1 MIGSWRFAAVVTLLG
16 SSGLAV
22 AAQQAETVTATELK
36 SKPDAKAGVV
46 AKLGKGSALL
56 VHERQGGWYAAEH
69 GSGKGWIRLLHV
81 RLAGSASIEG
91 KDIAGALMTLGSI
104 SRTDTTVATG
114 IRGLTAEELAKAKEN
129 PQELAKLAQ
138 FDASEQEA
146 RAFAKSGGVNSR
158 NDVED

>member
-1 MIGSWRFAAVVTLLG
+1 MIRRWRFAAVVTLLG
-16 SSGLAV
+16 ISGLAV

-69 GSGKGWIRLLHV
+69 ASGKGWIRLLHV
-81 RLAGSASIEG
+81 RLAGNAGIDG
-91 KDIAGALMTLGSI
+91 KGSAGALMKLGSI

-114 IRGLTAEELAKAKEN
+114 IRGLTAEELAKAREN

-146 RAFAKSGGVNSR
+146 RTFAKSGGVNSR

>member
-1 MIGSWRFAAVVTLLG
+1 MNGRWRGTVAMTLLC
-16 SSGLAV
+16 SSSLIS

-36 SKPDAKAGVV
+36 SKPEPKASTV
-46 AKLGKGSALL
+46 AKLANGSALL

-69 GSGKGWIRLLHV
+69 SSGKGWIRLLHV
-81 RLAGSASIEG
+81 RLAGEANVDG
-91 KDIAGALMTLGSI
+91 KSGAGALIKLGSI

-129 PQELAKLAQ
+129 PRELAKLDQ
-138 FDASEQEA
+138 FDAGEQEA
-146 RAFAKSGGVNSR
+146 RAFARAGGVSSH

>member
-1 MIGSWRFAAVVTLLG
+1 MIRRWRFTAVAAVLG
-16 SSGLAV
+16 ISSVAM

-46 AKLGKGSALL
+46 AKLGKGSELL

-69 GSGKGWIRLLHV
+69 SSGKGWIRLLHV
-81 RLAGSASIEG
+81 RLAGSANIEG
-91 KDIAGALMTLGSI
+91 KGSTGALMTLGSI

-138 FDASEQEA
+138 FDASEQDARVFA
-146 RAFAKSGGVNSR
+146 RAGGVSSR